1 VLVIVVCSSEEA
13 DAIPDGA
20 IDADDRTEGAV
31 VVMGAGLEV
40 ADPRAEELGV
50 LDALMLVL
58 E

>member
-1 VLVIVVCSSEEA
+1 VLVIVVCSSEA

-50 LDALMLVL
+50 LDALVLVL

>member
-1 VLVIVVCSSEEA
+1 MLVIVVCSSEEA

-31 VVMGAGLEV
+31 VDMGAGLEV
-40 ADPRAEELGV
+40 VAEELGV
-50 LDALMLVL
+50 LDALVLVL